1 MWCDQEDAAGPSD
14 PQAPGAGKGKA
25 GSAKEIT
32 ARPTASPRLV
42 ELVQVKTAEGFNRL
56 LPPQVCWLL
65 GVVGASL
72 SLSLFLSASFAR
84 GVTAGLWL
92 DLGIGTEQSHS
103 HFW

>member
-42 ELVQVKTAEGFNRL
+42 ELVQVKSTEGIDHTSPKSVGGGWRL
-56 LPPQVCWLL
+56 ALSVCVSLPL
-65 GVVGASL
+65 
-72 SLSLFLSASFAR
+72 AR
-84 GVTAGLWL
+84 
-92 DLGIGTEQSHS
+92 
-103 HFW
+103 